1 MSNTIKIEFDCP
13 EFNSELEI
21 NIVIRK
27 DGKGAVES
35 TTVSYPDPKNTMTE
49 NKKETTE
56 VQEKPKKVSKKK
68 EKPTQITV
76 GDNLDSE
83 AKVYIDTNSET
94 TEVQKTNTTNPANGR
109 FITGDELESMMNGG
123 GNFMNLTF

>member
-1 MSNTIKIEFDCP
+1 MSNTIKIEFECP
-13 EFNSELEI
+13 VFETELEI

-49 NKKETTE
+49 NKKETIE

-68 EKPTQITV
+68 EKSTQIMV

-83 AKVYIDTNSET
+83 AKVYVDTN
-94 TEVQKTNTTNPANGR
+94 NN
-109 FITGDELESMMNGG
+109 
-123 GNFMNLTF
+123 GNFMDLTF